1 VPCSAAKTSTQNT
14 FRLRKQA
21 AILKRWKMWCA
32 CRRCSAERLQDADVE
47 HVMDASPSREL
58 ELVRYCANAFQDL
71 VWPGVSWTQLPA
83 AAWQECLCWPVKNAK
98 PYPVAHLELQVSVVS
113 IIVVASVLLSLL

>member
-1 VPCSAAKTSTQNT
+1 ME
-14 FRLRKQA
+14 
-21 AILKRWKMWCA
+21 W
-32 CRRCSAERLQDADVE
+32 LQDSDVE

-58 ELVRYCANAFQDL
+58 ELVCDVANAFQDL
-71 VWPGVSWTQLPA
+71 VWPCVPWTQLSA
-83 AAWQECLCWPVKNAK
+83 VAWQECLCWPVEHAK